1 MVQFLARKKVPDEG
15 VKGHVTAWCAAKLDK
30 SHKLTST
37 ICIPLKS
44 LSNGSAQLVAIA
56 VKDGGN
62 K

>member
-1 MVQFLARKKVPDEG
+1 MVQFLACKKVPD
-15 VKGHVTAWCAAKLDK
+15 KGMKGNVTAWCAAKLDE

-44 LSNGSAQLVAIA
+44 LSNGSALLVVFA
-56 VKDGGN
+56 VKDNGN

>member
-1 MVQFLARKKVPDEG
+1 MVQFLACKKVPD
-15 VKGHVTAWCAAKLDK
+15 KGMKGNVTAWCAAKLDE

-44 LSNGSAQLVAIA
+44 LNNGCAQLIVVVI
-56 VKDGGN
+56 KDGEN